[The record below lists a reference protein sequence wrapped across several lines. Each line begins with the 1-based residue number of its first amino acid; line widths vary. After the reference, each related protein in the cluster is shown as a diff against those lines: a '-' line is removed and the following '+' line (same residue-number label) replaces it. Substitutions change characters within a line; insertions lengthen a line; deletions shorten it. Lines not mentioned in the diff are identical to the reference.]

1 MCKTQIA
8 SILAHLGKHGSITS
22 MEAFKEY
29 GATRLSA
36 IIFKLRHQGYRI
48 STEIIQV
55 DTRYGR
61 KANVA
66 KYTLQKTNTN

>member
-1 MCKTQIA
+1 MCKTQTE
-8 SILAHLGKHGSITS
+8 SILAHLNKYGSITS

-36 IIFKLRHQGYRI
+36 IIFKLKHQGYRI
-48 STEIIQV
+48 TTEIVSV

-61 KANVA
+61 KANIA